1 MLFRSEQTLQPVP
14 QVQRFQLAGK
24 QGNGD
29 AGEGTQMLRQG
40 ARLHAGQAQHPA
52 HDSVHEYGQ
61 ADDGLEQRRLG
72 RLAVQRRGWRSLASL
87 GMHGRFVAEYPA
99 DKPACGKRNFGSDP
113 LPDEQGGAFSHIKS
127 EMSLILECKEKKKLT
142 DFYETNHFK
151 QFGRRKLDRDE
162 TDIKGGYLLQYFA
175 IL

>member
-1 MLFRSEQTLQPVP
+1 MAPPDR
-14 QVQRFQLAGK
+14 
-24 QGNGD
+24 
-29 AGEGTQMLRQG
+29 
-40 ARLHAGQAQHPA
+40 
-52 HDSVHEYGQ
+52 
-61 ADDGLEQRRLG
+61 DDQEKKTII
-72 RLAVQRRGWRSLASL
+72 
-87 GMHGRFVAEYPA
+87 FY
-99 DKPACGKRNFGSDP
+99 
-113 LPDEQGGAFSHIKS
+113 IKS